1 VAIIVLVRAGT
12 GAQFYNINT
21 TFIYFAIQ
29 GAHTML
35 YTILVAK
42 RLLSIRYQMKQAL
55 VEYDSSTY
63 DTIIL
68 MVVESA
74 MVYGVFIIMYIVAF
88 AVRSNSLTTLCFLS
102 IVQVQ
107 VSR

>member
-1 VAIIVLVRAGT
+1 
-12 GAQFYNINT
+12 
-21 TFIYFAIQ
+21 
-29 GAHTML
+29 ML

-42 RLLSIRYQMKQAL
+42 RLLSIRCQMKQAL

-74 MVYGVFIIMYIVAF
+74 MIYGVFIVVYIVAF
-88 AVRSNSLTTLCFLS
+88 TVHSNSLTTLCFLS

-107 VSR
+107 VCR

>member
-1 VAIIVLVRAGT
+1 LVEAGT

-29 GAHTML
+29 VVHTML
-35 YTILVAK
+35 YTFLVAK
-42 RLLSIRYQMKQAL
+42 RLLSMRGQMKEAL
-55 VEYDSSTY
+55 AEYDSSIY
-63 DTIIL
+63 DTIIR

-74 MVYGVFIIMYIVAF
+74 MTYGIFIIVYIVAF
-88 AVRSNSLTTLCFLS
+88 AVHSNSLTTLCFLS

-107 VSR
+107 VSK